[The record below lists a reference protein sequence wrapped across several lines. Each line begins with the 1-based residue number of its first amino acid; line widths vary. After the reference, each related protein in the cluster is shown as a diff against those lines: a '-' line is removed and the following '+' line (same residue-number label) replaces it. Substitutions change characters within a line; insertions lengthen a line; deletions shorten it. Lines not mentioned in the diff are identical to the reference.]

1 MTTKQPEK
9 TRQER
14 RRRFVLP
21 DPPKRT
27 DMTSFRQLTINGNAH
42 YLALHLG
49 HRETTIITGEMY
61 LIRAPGA
68 PARERMAPDLMI
80 AFNTDPAALIASN
93 GYVIAEQGKPP
104 DFVLEIASRKT
115 DGKDVGEKR
124 AEYAAL
130 GISEY
135 WRFDESGAY
144 HGARLGGDRLVDG
157 VYQPIPIETLA
168 DGSLQG
174 YSPTLDVRLRWEQ
187 GELVWYNPAT
197 GQPIETFQT
206 LQSLVERT
214 EQERLRERE
223 ARQTLE
229 AQLEE
234 ERQARRQLEE
244 QLRQRE
250 PGG

>member
-9 TRQER
+9 TGEEHP
-14 RRRFVLP
+14 RRFVLP

-27 DMTSFRQLTINGNAH
+27 DMTSFRQLTFSGNAH

-49 HRETTIITGEMY
+49 SPETTIITGEMF

-93 GYVIAEQGKPP
+93 GYVISEQRKPP

-115 DGKDVGEKR
+115 AGNDVGEKR
-124 AEYAAL
+124 GGYAAL
-130 GISEY
+130 GIPEY
-135 WRFDESGAY
+135 WRFDETGAF

-157 VYQPIPIETLA
+157 QYQPIPIETLEGGA
-168 DGSLQG
+168 LQG
-174 YSPTLDVRLRWEQ
+174 YSPVLDVHLRWEA
-187 GELVWYNPAT
+187 GKLFWCNPST
-197 GQPIETFQT
+197 GRHIDTFQT
-206 LQSLVERT
+206 ERDA
-214 EQERLRERE
+214 RLRERE
-223 ARQTLE
+223 SLE

-234 ERQARRQLEE
+234 ERRARRQLEE

-250 PGG
+250 QGG